1 MPDLLILVNG
11 LPGAGKTTL
20 AHQLGETLDAVV
32 ISKDTIKEAVADAVR
47 LDEQST
53 AALGAAAME
62 AAWVL
67 AAAVARTVV
76 VESWWFAPR
85 DLELVRAGISAVS
98 PDRVVEVW
106 CDAGTATA
114 RTRYAAR
121 RRHAVHHDAQRL
133 ERDWEIWATQGRPLA
148 LSPTVEADTSEPVD
162 VARLAAQVRAA
173 ARA

>member
-20 AHQLGETLDAVV
+20 AHQLGASVDAVV
-32 ISKDTIKEAVADAVR
+32 ISKDAIKEAMADALR
-47 LDEQST
+47 LDEQSA

-67 AAAVARTVV
+67 AAAVARTVL

-85 DLELVRAGISAVS
+85 DLEFVRAGIAAVS

-114 RTRYAAR
+114 RSRYVAR
-121 RRHAVHHDAQRL
+121 RRHAVHQDVERL
-133 ERDWEIWATQGRPLA
+133 ERDWETWASQGRPLG
-148 LSPTVEADTSEPVD
+148 LSPVVEVDTSGPVD
-162 VARLAAQVRAA
+162 VAGLAAEVSAA
-173 ARA
+173 HA